1 MVWIAELLVAD
12 DPEAWR
18 SCGFT
23 VDDDGV
29 CQIGTVR
36 VRLDP
41 SAAEKG
47 IVSWSLHEAPEG
59 TSNVDGLTT
68 LASAATED
76 PPPVHKN
83 GAEIIDHLVVL
94 SPDVLRTIAVLEGLG
109 LPLKGMKDSDT
120 YGKPM
125 RQAFFRMGEVILEV
139 VGGPEPDPKGG
150 PARFYGIALTMASL
164 DDVKSLLGERMGTPK
179 PAAQEG
185 RLITTIH
192 ADLRV
197 PVALMSV

>member
-47 IVSWSLHEAPEG
+47 IVSWSLHEAP
-59 TSNVDGLTT
+59 D
-68 LASAATED
+68 
-76 PPPVHKN
+76 
-83 GAEIIDHLVVL
+83 
-94 SPDVLRTIAVLEGLG
+94 
-109 LPLKGMKDSDT
+109 
-120 YGKPM
+120 KP
-125 RQAFFRMGEVILEV
+125 I
-139 VGGPEPDPKGG
+139 
-150 PARFYGIALTMASL
+150 
-164 DDVKSLLGERMGTPK
+164 
-179 PAAQEG
+179 
-185 RLITTIH
+185 
-192 ADLRV
+192 
-197 PVALMSV
+197 VA